1 MSLSTITQGNSD
13 ISDRVSEII
22 PDFLYIGNKNEA
34 ESQTIR
40 SRYGITHVLS
50 VYPNVD
56 ASRINLPPSQH
67 LILKVEDDDSSD
79 LLREFSTT
87 YDFIEGA
94 SLDNGIV
101 LVHCAQGISRSS
113 TVVAAYLIRKRAMT
127 AGGALDFIRKAR
139 PWMQPSL
146 TFLTQLDIYE
156 CSHDPSPS
164 NRGYRDWTGKRKSKK
179 TFYKPALYRHET
191 IVAFSDKIYMK
202 E

>member
-1 MSLSTITQGNSD
+1 MPS
-13 ISDRVSEII
+13 
-22 PDFLYIGNKNEA
+22 KNEA

-113 TVVAAYLIRKRAMT
+113 TVVAAYCASNLIQVTRKVMLASSDTKTSDDCWR
-127 AGGALDFIRKAR
+127 GARFHPQGYATIFSSRLG
-139 PWMQPSL
+139 P
-146 TFLTQLDIYE
+146 DIIF
-156 CSHDPSPS
+156 
-164 NRGYRDWTGKRKSKK
+164 N
-179 TFYKPALYRHET
+179 
-191 IVAFSDKIYMK
+191 
-202 E
+202 